1 MQTTMEARDADP
13 PRQIAELTHHRRRPF
28 VMMANIPGGDDRN
41 RQNLGVGDMRPHIT
55 AMLQVFHQRYGDCI
69 FHMLLYL

>member
-1 MQTTMEARDADP
+1 
-13 PRQIAELTHHRRRPF
+13 
-28 VMMANIPGGDDRN
+28 
-41 RQNLGVGDMRPHIT
+41 MRPHIT